1 VARDLPVSKS
11 EIVGKIFQAGVV
23 GAGGAGFPTHLKA
36 QASAEV
42 VIANGCECE
51 PLVQSDRHVLETAA
65 DDVIRGLTAMMMATG
80 ASRGVVAVRES
91 QAGRLADLRGAMR
104 RLTGVDLF
112 GVQDSYPAGDEHL
125 LVYEVTGKAIPQG
138 GIPPEAGVVVSNV
151 NTLANVSRAMRGE
164 PVTSRMVSVCGD
176 VAAPGVFEVPVGTAV
191 GDVLTLS
198 GNGAALAGKGVL
210 LSGIMMG
217 EICED
222 LARPVDKRTG
232 AIVVLPRDNEVIVRK
247 TLPVETIVK
256 RAASVCCQCTFCTEL
271 CPRHLL
277 GHGIAPHRIMRSVGW
292 SRVFT
297 PDVAGALYCSG
308 CGLCG
313 VFACPMQLS
322 PDRISFMVRAEMAK
336 RGIKVDRGGTRG
348 VERVRPGRLVPH
360 DRILE
365 RTGVAAYDRELRY
378 AGRVEPGRVAVPL
391 AQGAGVAAR
400 PVVKPGDAVRRG
412 SLVGSVAEQQVGAN
426 VHASIDG
433 VVTGINHCVVV
444 EKR

>member
-1 VARDLPVSKS
+1 MASSSPVSGS
-11 EIVGKIFQAGVV
+11 EIAGRIFRAGVV

-36 QASAEV
+36 RARAEI

-51 PLVQSDRHVLETAA
+51 PLVRSDRHVLETSAE
-65 DDVIRGLTAMMMATG
+65 VVVQGLKMMMLATG
-80 ASRGVVAVRES
+80 ASRGVVAVRGS
-91 QAGRLADLRGAMR
+91 QLGRLADLEGALRGLKGAE
-104 RLTGVDLF
+104 LF

-138 GIPPEAGVVVSNV
+138 GIPAQIGVVVSNV
-151 NTLANVSRAMRGE
+151 ATLANVSRSMGGE
-164 PVTSRMVSVCGD
+164 PVTSRILSVCGD
-176 VAAPGVFEVPVGTAV
+176 VAAPGLFEVPVGTSV
-191 GDVLTLS
+191 GDVLRLT
-198 GNGAALAGKGVL
+198 GNDADLAEKGIL

-217 EICED
+217 EYCED
-222 LARPVDKRTG
+222 QGRPVDKRTG
-232 AIVVLPRDNEVIVRK
+232 SIVVLPRDNEVIVRK

-256 RAASVCCQCTFCTEL
+256 RAASVCCQCTLCTEL

-277 GHGIAPHRIMRSVGW
+277 GHSIAPHKVMRSVAW

-313 VFACPMQLS
+313 VYACPMLLS
-322 PDRISFMVRAEMAK
+322 PDRISFLVRSEIA
-336 RGIKVDRGGTRG
+336 RRG
-348 VERVRPGRLVPH
+348 VKPDPSGSREVEQVRPGRLVPH

-378 AGRVEPGRVAVPL
+378 AGRVEPERVVIPL

-400 PVVKPGDAVRRG
+400 PVVKAGDAVRRG
-412 SLVGSVAEQQVGAN
+412 ALVGSVGEDQVGAN

-433 VVTGINHCVVV
+433 VVTGVDHCVVV
-444 EKR
+444 ERR